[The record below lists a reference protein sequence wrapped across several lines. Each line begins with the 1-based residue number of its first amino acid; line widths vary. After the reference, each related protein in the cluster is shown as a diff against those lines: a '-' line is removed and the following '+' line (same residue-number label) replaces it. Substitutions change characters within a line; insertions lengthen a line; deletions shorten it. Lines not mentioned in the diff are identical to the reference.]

1 MKKRGLFL
9 GSLGLSASVFLAG
22 CQAGSVPEPGPE
34 MGNAA
39 AVESPAAT
47 DPDGRIVEL
56 PAERNLVTDME
67 RAGEVLALR
76 TETSLS
82 VGTLADIE
90 ADTADVLDIDATC
103 GDLTATEDTFVLPC
117 ETDVH
122 LIDAAAPALGDV
134 ITIDH
139 PATAAALTSTG
150 ELLVGSDAE
159 ENISIYRESEEP
171 ANFDVEG
178 ATTQMITVPVE
189 GAEDSAVRTWN
200 SETLIQGVDW
210 QDSQQGATLRVG
222 IGVGQMAAGE
232 DGLLLVSDTA
242 GSQLA
247 VYTTE
252 DVIRLHQTMPVD
264 ESPWG
269 VAWDEANDLAW
280 IASTA
285 ENTVTGFDI
294 SQGEPEERAKL
305 NTVADA
311 KNILVL
317 ADGTLLAASESGD
330 GLQVIEQS
338 LA

>member
-1 MKKRGLFL
+1 M
-9 GSLGLSASVFLAG
+9 
-22 CQAGSVPEPGPE
+22 PESGPE
-34 MGNAA
+34 MGNAV
-39 AVESPAAT
+39 AVPSPAAT
-47 DPDGRIVEL
+47 DPAGRIVEL
-56 PAERNLVTDME
+56 SAERNLVTDME

-76 TETSLS
+76 TDTSLS

-90 ADTADVLDIDATC
+90 ADTADVLEIDAAC
-103 GDLTATEDTFVLPC
+103 GDLTATGDTFVLPC
-117 ETDVH
+117 GTDVH
-122 LIDAAAPALGDV
+122 LIAAAAPVLGEVVTLDQ
-134 ITIDH
+134 

-150 ELLVGSDAE
+150 ELLVGSAAE
-159 ENISIYRESEEP
+159 ENISIYREDEDP
-171 ANFDVEG
+171 ANFNVEG

-189 GAEDSAVRTWN
+189 GAADAAVRTWN
-200 SETLIQGVDW
+200 PETLIQDVDW
-210 QDSQQGATLRVG
+210 QDNQQGATLRVG
-222 IGVGQMAAGE
+222 LGVGQMAAGA

-269 VAWDEANDLAW
+269 LAWDESNDLAW

-294 SQGEPEERAKL
+294 SQGEPEERAKF

-330 GLQVIEQS
+330 GLQVIEQPLS
-338 LA
+338 